1 LPDDTKI
8 SLSTEAEGA
17 WTAGELKH
25 FDPLVGNS
33 LCEIPT
39 LVIARLYDEYRKHPI
54 DKDVLEKFP
63 KTLFLFNKEMLE
75 KSPEMLFLFVAFLL
89 TKYKKSKQDASKICG
104 YSEWIDLKK
113 DDVRVIP
120 NSCLN
125 HAQRLIAAM
134 SIAYLEKHCET
145 GPLPIF
151 FDMWGRYCAHFYT
164 AIFTALNVIKLIGI
178 PLIIDYKFFCSS
190 CGAYHMKKFF
200 VKADGNY
207 YLKFTEPSQKDVDK
221 PVIVY
226 DVWACSEDFIEQ
238 GGGPKKQLNQFCFC
252 DRECS
257 EFKSQLDE
265 LQANGIEQLILLEA
279 AQHPQWPNSRATVV
293 CNVRIDASSESTDK
307 SPERR
312 KKSEMANNIGA
323 SKKNPSLFLVNHVSA
338 GTVREHY
345 PQLMGMVKKN
355 S

>member
-1 LPDDTKI
+1 MIKNIKKSIVSLLFVSCCFSCSFAAMLIGSNDNLANSQNQVLSSRISHYRTQITLWLKQLSSSNDNLAYSKNQVLSAEIARCWAQISISLKKLPDDTKI

-120 NSCLN
+120 NSFLN

-145 GPLPIF
+145 G
-151 FDMWGRYCAHFYT
+151 
-164 AIFTALNVIKLIGI
+164 
-178 PLIIDYKFFCSS
+178 
-190 CGAYHMKKFF
+190 
-200 VKADGNY
+200 
-207 YLKFTEPSQKDVDK
+207 
-221 PVIVY
+221 
-226 DVWACSEDFIEQ
+226 
-238 GGGPKKQLNQFCFC
+238 
-252 DRECS
+252 
-257 EFKSQLDE
+257 
-265 LQANGIEQLILLEA
+265 
-279 AQHPQWPNSRATVV
+279 
-293 CNVRIDASSESTDK
+293 
-307 SPERR
+307 
-312 KKSEMANNIGA
+312 
-323 SKKNPSLFLVNHVSA
+323 
-338 GTVREHY
+338 
-345 PQLMGMVKKN
+345 
-355 S
+355 